1 MNPVVQQ
8 IVASLVRSG
17 LMALS
22 GYLVARGIW
31 TQDEADGYVRELVTI
46 LVPIVVVLGLAALGA
61 ARAYFKQK
69 LLVTAQAM
77 PAGVTT
83 TQVIAVAKSEKAPPA
98 SLSKN
103 EAPEPL
109 PKRAVPPP
117 EPPKA
122 A

>member
-17 LMALS
+17 LMALA
-22 GYLVARGIW
+22 GYLVARGVW
-31 TQDEADGYVRELVTI
+31 TQDQADGYVKELVTI
-46 LVPIVVVLGLAALGA
+46 LAPVVIVLGLAAWGA

-69 LLVTAQAM
+69 MLVTAQAM

-83 TQVIAVAKSEKAPPA
+83 SQVMAVAKSEQAPPA
-98 SLSKN
+98 SLAKH

-109 PKRAVPPP
+109 PKKAVPPP